1 MSEVQRFLSRW
12 SRLKR
17 QPAAALPAKGLAPLE
32 SLADDADFSAYVRL
46 EVEESLRRRALK
58 RIFSDP
64 GLNVMDGLDVYVG
77 DYSIADPIPAEML
90 AQMNSARLLF
100 SEEQTQNENLATSQ
114 GALALDDDETA
125 GIRAASAAGPSAM
138 KIRQTEEKLK
148 D

>member
-64 GLNVMDGLDVYVG
+64 CLNVMDGLDVYVG

-100 SEEQTQNENLATSQ
+100 SEEETQDRSQ
-114 GALALDDDETA
+114 SAPQAAPGGEGAR
-125 GIRAASAAGPSAM
+125 GIGAASAASEPTPMEKQA
-138 KIRQTEEKLK
+138 QEEKHK